1 MNIGKKIKMQREI
14 RHMTQQQVADI
25 SGKDVTAISK
35 IENGNGSHQIQTI
48 KDIAAAMDCEVK
60 IDIIPKNTGTELLGR
75 LSIIDETDFELDF
88 EEKAKYVHQ
97 EIKNSI
103 KSISTKKEYSKW
115 DFFSNIR
122 GPRYKGIILTEVQ
135 NTIIDA
141 LLKKNIDDLTE
152 KDAVAISINSDYE
165 DLLID
170 VVMSLSY
177 REVFLDDYGFENG
190 WSISN
195 ISSACVLND
204 HCGYVTFTDFF
215 IEQPEKK
222 GILRSI
228 QKNNSDKIRIAE
240 TYLETNSNGFPFICF
255 LIDRDDK
262 SSDNSIKIGYYGDEI
277 NTLCG
282 KIVYAWSKDEAIKQ
296 YLNTLDDYTMMDYFK
311 NHLVEDIIERIY
323 YDEMYYEL
331 LVNGKDIQQTFEDTL
346 KVIDAENKEEFKAYA
361 SELLTID
368 RVFQLLGRENLRKVF
383 AIENEFEVVCF
394 MDDKDKEIYDF
405 VM

>member
-1 MNIGKKIKMQREI
+1 MNIGKKIKIQRKN

-25 SGKDVTAISK
+25 AGKDVTAVSK
-35 IENGNGSHQIQTI
+35 LENGNGSHQIQTL
-48 KDIAAAMDCEVK
+48 KDIAAAMNCYVR
-60 IDIIPKNTGTELLGR
+60 IDIIPKNIGTELLDCS
-75 LSIIDETDFELDF
+75 SIADELAYELDF
-88 EEKAKYVHQ
+88 EEKAQYVHQ

-103 KSISTKKEYSKW
+103 ESISTKKYSIW

-122 GPRYKGIILTEVQ
+122 GPRYKGIILAEIQ
-135 NTIIDA
+135 NTIIDS

-152 KDAVAISINSDYE
+152 KDAVVISINSDYE

-170 VVMSLSY
+170 AVMSLSY

-195 ISSACVLND
+195 ISSACVLKD
-204 HCGYVTFTDFF
+204 HRGYVSFTDFF
-215 IEQPEKK
+215 IEQPEKSV
-222 GILRSI
+222 ILKSI
-228 QKNNSDKIRIAE
+228 QENNSDKIRKAE

-255 LIDRDDK
+255 LTDRDDK
-262 SSDNSIKIGYYGDEI
+262 TSDNTIEIGYYGDEI
-277 NTLCG
+277 NTLYG

-296 YLNTLDDYTMMDYFK
+296 YLNTLDDYIMMDYFK
-311 NHLVEDIIERIY
+311 KHLVEDIIERIY
-323 YDEMYYEL
+323 YEEMYYEL
-331 LVNGKDIQQTFEDTL
+331 LVNGKDIQQSFEDTL
-346 KVIDAENKEEFKAYA
+346 KVIDTENEEEFKAYA

-394 MDDKDKEIYDF
+394 MDDKDKEIFDF
-405 VM
+405 VL